1 MPEPTIPV
9 AAALAATHRKIGVQ
23 LKLPPILDQL
33 PADVRSDLD
42 AAIADGDYSHA
53 HLCRAIN
60 LILAQHGIPDRVT
73 DNTVKAYREHVRG
86 TR

>member
-1 MPEPTIPV
+1 MPDPIPV
-9 AAALAATHRKIGVQ
+9 AAALAATHRKIGVK

-33 PADVRSDLD
+33 PDNVRAELD
-42 AAIADGDYSHA
+42 DALAGHDYSHA

-73 DNTVKAYREHVRG
+73 DNTVKNYREHVRG
-86 TR
+86 DR

>member
-1 MPEPTIPV
+1 MPETIPV
-9 AAALAATHRKIGVQ
+9 AAALAATHRKIGVK

-33 PADVRSDLD
+33 PDDVRAELD
-42 AAIADGDYSHA
+42 DAIAHGDYSAA

-60 LILAQHGIPDRVT
+60 LILHQNGIGERVT

-86 TR
+86 NR

>member
-1 MPEPTIPV
+1 MPDPIPV

-33 PADVRSDLD
+33 PDKARAELDDAIVSD
-42 AAIADGDYSHA
+42 DYSSA

-60 LILAQHGIPDRVT
+60 LILAQHGIPERVT

-86 TR
+86 NR